1 MKVSEAVGR
10 LLVERGVRQ
19 VFGLIGSGNF
29 DITLAMID
37 AGASFAASRHEGGA
51 ITMTDAFGRVSG
63 EVAACSVHQGPG
75 LTNTMTGLTEA
86 AKSRTP
92 LLLLAPETAA
102 AAVHSNFRIDQEAL
116 VKSVGAGVARVR
128 RRSSGTESVIR
139 VAAPGEMALTVTP
152 YFARAL
158 AAE

>member
-29 DITLAMID
+29 DITLAMVE
-37 AGASFAASRHEGGA
+37 AGASFASSRHEGGA
-51 ITMTDAFGRVSG
+51 ITMTDAFGRASG

-86 AKSRTP
+86 VKSHTP
-92 LLLLAPETAA
+92 LLLLAAETAA
-102 AAVHSNFRIDQEAL
+102 GATRSNFRIDQGRWSHRSAPASPACASRRL
-116 VKSVGAGVARVR
+116 RSTTPRLHCSGPRTSGVR
-128 RRSSGTESVIR
+128 
-139 VAAPGEMALTVTP
+139 
-152 YFARAL
+152 
-158 AAE
+158 